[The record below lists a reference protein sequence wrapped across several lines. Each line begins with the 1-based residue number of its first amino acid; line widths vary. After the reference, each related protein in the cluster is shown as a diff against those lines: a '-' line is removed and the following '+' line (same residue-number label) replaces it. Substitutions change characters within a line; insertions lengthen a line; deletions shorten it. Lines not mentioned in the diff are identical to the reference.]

1 MVITGVLLVVP
12 ARADFVKPNG
22 VNVFKGKTGSGPVL
36 FEVGYKKGEAKKAGN
51 LLIVPFTLVCAEDNP
66 KISIFDD
73 ATDPTVQVRKRKF
86 RLTSANF
93 ALLDDFGPE
102 GGELGEER
110 PFTGSFAGAI
120 DKSGKRASGTLDFG
134 NPVDLGPE
142 LTNCDTAGPQ
152 RWEAEVNSD
161 WRIEG

>member
-102 GGELGEER
+102 EV
-110 PFTGSFAGAI
+110 SSA
-120 DKSGKRASGTLDFG
+120 KSVPSPAASRARSTRAASGRRARSTSGTLSTSAR
-134 NPVDLGPE
+134 NSP
-142 LTNCDTAGPQ
+142 TATRPGRSGGRP
-152 RWEAEVNSD
+152 R
-161 WRIEG
+161 